1 MIAQFRYNKNA
12 SRYQLTN
19 QLEYPMPNATL
30 SATEKQQ
37 RRVEAAIEQ
46 LRVVVV
52 KSRGSAAV
60 AEEAADAIEQLNA
73 LYAEIKDVF
82 TAEDVRYANV
92 LRGYLG
98 ERLAAHEP
106 KASHTKKAKRKGD
119 KLDHCWRCKT
129 PVDERFND
137 ECPSCSEK
145 AYKWRVCP
153 VCAACGCQRA
163 GKVLI

>member
-1 MIAQFRYNKNA
+1 
-12 SRYQLTN
+12 
-19 QLEYPMPNATL
+19 MPNATL
-30 SATEKQQ
+30 PAVEKQQ
-37 RRVEAAIEQ
+37 RRVEAAIER

-52 KSRGSAAV
+52 KSRASADV
-60 AEEAADAIEQLNA
+60 AEEAAKAIEHLNE
-73 LYAEIKDVF
+73 LYAEIKDTF
-82 TAEDVRYANV
+82 TPEDVRYANV

-98 ERLAAHEP
+98 ERMAAHEP
-106 KASHTKKAKRKGD
+106 KTAHTKKAKRKGD

-145 AYKWRVCP
+145 AYKWRTCP